1 MRAEMLAPTRPDAA
15 VRPPAR
21 NLVQAYRTVREAT
34 RMLSAPLAPEDMAVQ
49 AMPDASPVKWHL
61 AHTTWFFET
70 FVLKHALRGYRP
82 FHPQFEYL
90 FNSYYNT
97 LGPQWYRPH
106 RGLLTRP
113 TVAEILDYRAHV
125 DAAMGRLLES
135 GSFPEPVVELGLHHE
150 QQHQELILTD
160 VKYLLSQN
168 PLRPVYRQVTAVA
181 ETGAPPAQGW
191 VCCCCG

>member
-1 MRAEMLAPTRPDAA
+1 MPHPRAEVAAGRRAAWLRQRYDA
-15 VRPPAR
+15 VRAATLALTVPLSPEDQ
-21 NLVQAYRTVREAT
+21 LVQ
-34 RMLSAPLAPEDMAVQ
+34 P
-49 AMPDASPVKWHL
+49 MPDASPTKWHL

-70 FVLKHALRGYRP
+70 FALKPAARNYRP

-125 DAAMGRLLES
+125 DAAMFRLLED
-135 GSFPEPVVELGLHHE
+135 GAFPSPVVE
-150 QQHQELILTD
+150 
-160 VKYLLSQN
+160 
-168 PLRPVYRQVTAVA
+168 
-181 ETGAPPAQGW
+181 
-191 VCCCCG
+191 